1 MYTKN
6 ERKLMKAMMRR
17 MKKKELIMAIEGLLD
32 ANENQSKTIH
42 ALISE
47 NNKLRE
53 SETEVDVPKVVA
65 GIEFKRKD

>member
-6 ERKLMKAMMRR
+6 ERKLMKSMMRR
-17 MKKKELIMAIEGLLD
+17 MKKKELVMAIEGLLD

-65 GIEFKRKD
+65 GIESKRKD